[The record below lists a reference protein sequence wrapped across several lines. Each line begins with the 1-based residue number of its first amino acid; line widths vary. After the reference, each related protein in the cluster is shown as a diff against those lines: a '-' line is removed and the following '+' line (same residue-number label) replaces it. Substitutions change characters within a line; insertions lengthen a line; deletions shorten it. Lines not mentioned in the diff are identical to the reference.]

1 MYPDARRDSLG
12 RNQRSQS
19 EIKVSYRNRPD
30 LSERNILILLFSV
43 IGLVTLILAWPGLP
57 APGSILGQSSAAL
70 GAVLLLAPLA
80 FVVMKRSG
88 RTENPPAW
96 FIVHV
101 IATSLGSCLIFI
113 HVSNGHWLSPPG
125 ILLTLMVFLLLQGSL
140 LRVVLSRGFSLLFA
154 RSSAATGFSA
164 PAGLDKEALQSLID
178 DKIHLLSQL
187 DPAADEALFSPALK
201 HWLQQPLNSGRYQL
215 LAEREARMVGARG
228 AVGIELRWSR
238 RIHMLAALGF
248 YLGLIAHVIVML
260 FFAGYA
266 AGGDDIDW
274 WYITAWGS

>member
-1 MYPDARRDSLG
+1 
-12 RNQRSQS
+12 
-19 EIKVSYRNRPD
+19 VSYRKRPD

-43 IGLVTLILAWPGLP
+43 TVLAALALTWPGLP
-57 APGSILGQSSAAL
+57 APGSLLGQSCAAF
-70 GAVLLLAPLA
+70 GALLLLAPLA

-88 RTENPPAW
+88 QSESPPAW
-96 FIVHV
+96 FIAHV

-113 HVSNGHWLSPPG
+113 HIANGNWLSPPG
-125 ILLTLMVFLLLQGSL
+125 IVLTLMVFLILQGSL

-164 PAGLDKEALQSLID
+164 PAELDKTALQSIID

-215 LAEREARMVGARG
+215 LAEREARMVGARS

-238 RIHMLAALGF
+238 RIHMLTALGF

-266 AGGDDIDW
+266 ADGGDIDW